1 MPRDKKTIHRATS
14 DIEDEEI
21 DSDPPT
27 VTLHSSPEKITNR
40 PDNNIL
46 EERKIIL
53 KNAILKRTMQLKQQ
67 REKNKQQRV
76 NSTHQS
82 MVPSPLTRLSR
93 P

>member
-21 DSDPPT
+21 DSDPP
-27 VTLHSSPEKITNR
+27 HRPETQQAGLGEGN
-40 PDNNIL
+40 NNIL

-67 REKNKQQRV
+67 REKNRQQRV
-76 NSTHQS
+76 NSTQHH
-82 MVPSPLTRLSR
+82 
-93 P
+93 

>member
-40 PDNNIL
+40 PEPGTGQAGLGEGNNNIL

-67 REKNKQQRV
+67 REKNRQQRV
-76 NSTHQS
+76 NSTHH
-82 MVPSPLTRLSR
+82 
-93 P
+93 